1 MRQAVQHGTAQRFE
15 NNGRITAELVG
26 TDQSVTITNI
36 GTDGFGIVSDRVL
49 PAAERQLF
57 WLTTSSRDRSLLFAV
72 HTVSRG
78 LEPHGHGP
86 HAGKFPADYAFRNAG
101 ILEVR
106 RRIQDFIAEIV
117 QPAVS

>member
-72 HTVSRG
+72 QTVSRG
-78 LEPHGHGP
+78 LAPYGDGP
-86 HAGKFPADYAFRNAG
+86 HAGKFRGDYAFRNAS

-106 RRIQDFIAEIV
+106 RRIHDFIDDIARA
-117 QPAVS
+117 AV